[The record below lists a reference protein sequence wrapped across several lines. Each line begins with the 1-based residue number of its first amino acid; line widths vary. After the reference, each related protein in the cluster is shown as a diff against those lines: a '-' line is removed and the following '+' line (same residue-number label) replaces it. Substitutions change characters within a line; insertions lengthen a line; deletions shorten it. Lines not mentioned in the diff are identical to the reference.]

1 MGRAAKAGR
10 IVGAMD
16 HAGSAVLVTVGP
28 GGAFVDRRRVTLVD
42 DGLPSMPHHHEGQK
56 LPLDEAVALVGHVRI
71 SIERN
76 AKARLEALAAEVPG
90 IVGIALRA
98 LPSLPETVAERITS
112 YRAMCVADWVMV
124 REALAGAA
132 VALGWSVH
140 AYDAKRVFGDAAKAL
155 GRRTVDDLLD
165 EIGGA
170 IGPPWQKDHKLATAA
185 AIAASASA

>member
-1 MGRAAKAGR
+1 
-10 IVGAMD
+10 MD

-56 LPLDEAVALVGHVRI
+56 LPLDEAVALVGRVRI